1 MIKILVVDDERYSRK
16 LLIEI
21 IEEFIDDVIIFEAYD
36 EKEAI
41 EIIENN
47 TPDLLITDYKLS
59 GSNGIDICKRIKT
72 DRNYEN
78 IKTILLTGVMYEDI
92 ESDAWCLDSYIAK
105 PYDEDNLINVINTLR
120 DVRG

>member
-1 MIKILVVDDERYSRK
+1 MFKILLVDDERYSRK

-21 IEEFIDDVIIFEAYD
+21 IEEFIDDVSIFEAYD
-36 EKEAI
+36 VKEAI
-41 EIIENN
+41 KVIENN
-47 TPDLLITDYKLS
+47 TLHLLITDYKLI
-59 GSNGIDICKRIKT
+59 GSNGIDLCKRIKT
-72 DRNYEN
+72 DKNYEH

-92 ESDAWCLDSYIAK
+92 KADAWCLDYYITK

>member
-1 MIKILVVDDERYSRK
+1 MFKILVVDDERYSRK

-21 IEEFIDDVIIFEAYD
+21 IEEFIDDVFMFEAHD
-36 EKEAI
+36 VKEAI
-41 EIIENN
+41 ELIENN
-47 TPDLLITDYKLS
+47 TIDLLITDYKLS
-59 GSNGIDICKRIKT
+59 GSNGIDICKRIRT
-72 DRNYEN
+72 DRNYEH

-92 ESDAWCLDSYIAK
+92 EADAWCLDYYMAK

>member
-1 MIKILVVDDERYSRK
+1 MFKILLVDDERYSRK

-21 IEEFIDDVIIFEAYD
+21 IEEFIDDVSIFEAYD
-36 EKEAI
+36 VKEAI
-41 EIIENN
+41 KVIENN
-47 TPDLLITDYKLS
+47 TLDLLITDYKLS
-59 GSNGIDICKRIKT
+59 GSNGIDLCKRIKT
-72 DRNYEN
+72 DKNYEH

-92 ESDAWCLDSYIAK
+92 KSDAWCLDYYITK